1 MEGRCLD
8 PGGQRLGVVGERQ
21 HRLLGVH
28 EGPEAGSFEFLCHR
42 RQPPPPSSCKSL
54 ATDNRGLGGLAT
66 GQVQPLSSQPIR
78 EPRPSVGVPRPF
90 QAKHTGLGS
99 TPLCGAWLGC
109 RPSPSHRGRAP
120 GHSPQAVPSPAAGRV
135 PVGKWP
141 PRHGFRR
148 EGGLQEGPPL
158 PQAACAP
165 PNGQLWEHPEHPCA
179 RSP

>member
-90 QAKHTGLGS
+90 QAQAHGAGVHAFVWGLAGVPPFPQPPGQS
-99 TPLCGAWLGC
+99 PRPLSSSCPFPGC
-109 RPSPSHRGRAP
+109 WQSPSGEVAPQARLPARRRFAGRPATAP
-120 GHSPQAVPSPAAGRV
+120 GRVCTPKWAAVG
-135 PVGKWP
+135 
-141 PRHGFRR
+141 
-148 EGGLQEGPPL
+148 
-158 PQAACAP
+158 AP
-165 PNGQLWEHPEHPCA
+165 
-179 RSP
+179 